1 LDFNLNITQLDDGI
15 ITYETKVFTGSE
27 KMIGR
32 YIENGVVKHV
42 VMVETREGAANEIN
56 AYGTLLVS
64 MANRKNERDFL
75 AEEIRRLSENGMQF
89 KDIAKE
95 LGKSGAYISQL
106 AMLYEINS
114 SYRRRTKIA

>member
-1 LDFNLNITQLDDGI
+1 MDFNLNITQLDDGI

>member
-114 SYRRRTKIA
+114 SYRRRTKIV

>member
-1 LDFNLNITQLDDGI
+1 MDFNLNITQLDDGI

-114 SYRRRTKIA
+114 SYRRRTKIV